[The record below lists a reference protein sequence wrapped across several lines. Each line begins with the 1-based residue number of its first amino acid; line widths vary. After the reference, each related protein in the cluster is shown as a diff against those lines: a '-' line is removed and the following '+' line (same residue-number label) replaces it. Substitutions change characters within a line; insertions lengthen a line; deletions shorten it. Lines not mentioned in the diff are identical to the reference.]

1 MRVGIENLLRECERI
16 LTVVDICRDPVE
28 LSDFFGKFDSAF
40 RRASEEVANVKKKV
54 VSAHYRNRL
63 NDLAYA
69 VEWRRK
75 EKGLMMGA
83 VGKE

>member
-1 MRVGIENLLRECERI
+1 MGIENLLRECERI
-16 LTVVDICRDPVE
+16 LYLVDVCSPSE

-54 VSAHYRNRL
+54 VFAHYRHRL

-69 VEWRRK
+69 VAWRRK
-75 EKGLMMGA
+75 EKGFMMGA
-83 VGKE
+83 AGKE